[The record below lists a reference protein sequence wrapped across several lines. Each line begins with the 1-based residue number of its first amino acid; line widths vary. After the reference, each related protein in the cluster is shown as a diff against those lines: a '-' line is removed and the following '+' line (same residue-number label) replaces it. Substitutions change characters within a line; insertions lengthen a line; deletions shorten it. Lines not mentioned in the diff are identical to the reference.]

1 MVAVLRYNEVMSN
14 TASLQPGQVESSDNG
29 ERFGRSRGG
38 HLVQLRRRR
47 TERAFVVTVD
57 AEPRPEVPAELLTH
71 EWGAANAAFDRLMRE
86 Y

>member
-1 MVAVLRYNEVMSN
+1 MVAFLRYNEGMSN
-14 TASLQPGQVESSDNG
+14 MVTLQPGQVESSDNG
-29 ERFGRSRGG
+29 ERFGRSQGG

-47 TERAFVVTVD
+47 SERGFVVTVD
-57 AEPRPEVPAELLTH
+57 ADPRPEVPAELLTH